1 MSNHSNVADIE
12 DVSSDDEY
20 LFRITR
26 ARQRDRILVWISD
39 AYLFTDMDYHNRAPE
54 LERGDFILV
63 GKPEGGVQVDEALIE
78 AERIGVGQIGKL
90 MGALN
95 ARNMW
100 EYLTPQEREER
111 QQRRT

>member
-1 MSNHSNVADIE
+1 MQDHSNVAEIE

-26 ARQRDRILVWISD
+26 AKQRDRILVWISD
-39 AYLFTDMDYHNRAPE
+39 AYLFTDIDYHNRTSE

-100 EYLTPQEREER
+100 EYLTPEEREER
-111 QQRRT
+111 RRR